1 VELKLETE
9 KSQRMALRL
18 RTSVIKTLTYRI
30 LGTLLTVFLALFIG
44 VPLSWSVTLG
54 VGEMIIKPLLYLVHE
69 LIWNKLQQKNLE

>member
-1 VELKLETE
+1 MELKLETE

>member
-9 KSQRMALRL
+9 KSQKMALRL
-18 RTSVIKTLTYRI
+18 RTSVIKTVTYRI

-44 VPLSWSVTLG
+44 VPLSWSITLG

>member
-9 KSQRMALRL
+9 KSQKMALKL
-18 RTSVIKTLTYRI
+18 RTSVIKTVTYRI